1 MNLDGSADSLN
12 GSVSAIIIL
21 LIVKTK
27 DSQ

>member
-12 GSVSAIIIL
+12 GSVSVIIIL